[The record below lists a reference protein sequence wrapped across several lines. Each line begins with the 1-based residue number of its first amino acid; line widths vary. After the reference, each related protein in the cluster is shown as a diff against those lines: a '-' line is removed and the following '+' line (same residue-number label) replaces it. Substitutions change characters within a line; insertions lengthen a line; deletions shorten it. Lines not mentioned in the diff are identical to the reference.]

1 MYTITDDH
9 ISNLLGYFAQA
20 EQFAFF
26 DASRPD
32 EEKCYSYLFANPV
45 SRLKCRIGEDP
56 LIFLGE
62 IERCISDGYYV
73 AGWFGYE
80 FGYLLDKRLTGLI
93 NDPKWAETCVADFA
107 IFSDPLIYNHRTG
120 EEQFTTVTHSQISSP
135 GYRVSKPRANINKNE
150 YVEALKK
157 IKAYIAAGD
166 TYQVNFTLKLLFELS
181 GSFEAF
187 YQDIRRGQSVTYGAY
202 IRSGDSRIMSF
213 SPELFFSKKG
223 GRIVTRP
230 MKGTLKR
237 GRDMAEDEKAMAFL
251 AQDPKNRSEN
261 VMIVDLLR
269 NDLARVLHESGGGE
283 VKVESLF
290 DVEVY
295 ESLLQMT
302 STISGEAD
310 GEHSERVSV
319 EKLMRGLFPCGSVTG
334 APKIRTMEIIA
345 ELERDMR
352 GVYTGGVGFFA
363 PDGSAVFNV
372 PIRTISFE
380 GERGEMGIGS
390 GVTHD
395 SDPEVE
401 WEESLLKGSFVT
413 SPAPS
418 FELIETLLWAPED
431 GYWLLDHHLARLS
444 QSARYFYFQ
453 FDRDAISDSLLHHA
467 ETFDTT
473 MRVRLTLAKDGR
485 VTVSSV
491 KCTPPENISL
501 PGEVHPDSPHQL
513 PEVRLSSVIQH
524 SNDIYLYHKTTHRSV
539 YDEAYSRALE
549 NGLFDYL
556 FINEKGEVTEGCI
569 SNLIVYK
576 DGRYLTPSRYCGLL
590 DGVMRQQL
598 LYTREIEEATLNLDD
613 LREADA
619 LFCCNSVRGLVRVKF
634 SE

>member
-32 EEKCYSYLFANPV
+32 EEKCYSYLFINPV
-45 SRLKCRIGEDP
+45 SRLKCVIGENP
-56 LIFLGE
+56 QLFLGE
-62 IERCISDGYYV
+62 IEKYISDGYYA

-93 NDPKWAETCVADFA
+93 NDPKWAEKCVADFA
-107 IFSDPLIYNHRTG
+107 IYSDPLIYNHRTG
-120 EEQFTTVTHSQISSP
+120 EEEFTTVTPRQILAP

-150 YVEALKK
+150 YMEALNK

-213 SPELFFSKKG
+213 SPELFFSKHK

-237 GRDMAEDEKAMAFL
+237 GRDMAEDERAMAFL

-302 STISGEAD
+302 STISGEVD
-310 GEHSERVSV
+310 GGHFGRISLS
-319 EKLMRGLFPCGSVTG
+319 KLMQGLFPCGSVTG
-334 APKIRTMEIIA
+334 APKIRTMEIIS
-345 ELERDMR
+345 ELEKDMR

-395 SDPEVE
+395 SDPVVE
-401 WEESLLKGSFVT
+401 WEESLLKGNFVT

-418 FELIETLLWAPED
+418 FELIETLLWTAQD
-431 GYWLLDHHLARLS
+431 GYWLLDHHLERLG

-453 FDRDAISDSLLHHA
+453 FDRDAIKQALLHHA
-467 ETFDTT
+467 DTLDT
-473 MRVRLTLAKDGR
+473 AMRVRLTLAKDGR
-485 VTVSSV
+485 VTIKSV
-491 KCTPPENISL
+491 KCTPAENRSL
-501 PGEVHPDSPHQL
+501 PGEVPQASSQEL
-513 PEVRLSSVIQH
+513 PEVRLSTVIQQ

-539 YDEAYSRALE
+539 YDEEYRKALE

-556 FINEKGEVTEGCI
+556 FINEKGELTEGCI
-569 SNLIVYK
+569 SNLIVYR
-576 DGRYLTPSRYCGLL
+576 DCRYLTPSRYCGLL
-590 DGVMRQQL
+590 DGVMRRQL
-598 LYTREIEEATLNLDD
+598 LDANEIVEATLTLDD
-613 LREADA
+613 VRKADA
-619 LFCCNSVRGLVRVKF
+619 LFCCNSVRGLVRVRF